1 MRIGPDHGCSPTSA
15 TRGRATS
22 SRSDA
27 GFADELA
34 TATAVESEATS
45 SGGSPPELS
54 AATYRLFA
62 SVFAERGDTEAAARY
77 LAKVPDAREA
87 GLPVVP
93 SGVLAENGRWD
104 YNSAAAALPETGIFD
119 TASGQGART
128 FEPYVMPQSTPSA
141 EDCAPTETAA
151 ADATPAAAAT
161 ADDLAERLRRRGGAE
176 VTTTAS
182 ALRTSVEAAL
192 IDRITL

>member
-1 MRIGPDHGCSPTSA
+1 MRIGSDHACSPTSA
-15 TRGRATS
+15 ARTRAAS

-27 GFADELA
+27 GFADALA
-34 TATAVESEATS
+34 TVQSGHTA

-62 SVFAERGDTEAAARY
+62 AVALERGDTNAAARY

-104 YNSAAAALPETGIFD
+104 YTTAAAALPETGVFD
-119 TASGQGART
+119 TASGQGARS
-128 FEPYVMPQSTPSA
+128 FAPYAMPQSTPSA
-141 EDCAPTETAA
+141 DDCAPTETAA
-151 ADATPAAAAT
+151 ADRRPAASPS
-161 ADDLAERLRRRGGAE
+161 DLAERLRYRNGGTT
-176 VTTTAS
+176 VTTTARAS
-182 ALRTSVEAAL
+182 ALRGEIEAAL
-192 IDRITL
+192 IDRIG

>member
-1 MRIGPDHGCSPTSA
+1 MRIGSDHTTSPTA
-15 TRGRATS
+15 ANRGRTTS
-22 SRSDA
+22 SRSDS
-27 GFADELA
+27 GFADTLN
-34 TATAVESEATS
+34 TAVASEATS

-62 SVFAERGDTEAAARY
+62 SVFMERGDGEAAARY

-119 TASGQGART
+119 SASGQGART
-128 FEPYVMPQSTPSA
+128 FDPYVMPQSTP
-141 EDCAPTETAA
+141 EPDECPPTETAA
-151 ADATPAAAAT
+151 GTTRTPPT
-161 ADDLAERLRRRGGAE
+161 PSDLAERLRYRGGAA
-176 VTTTAS
+176 TTSTAS
-182 ALRTSVEAAL
+182 SVRASVESSI
-192 IDRITL
+192 IDRIG

>member
-1 MRIGPDHGCSPTSA
+1 MRIGTDHARPSTPAAQSRVAST
-15 TRGRATS
+15 
-22 SRSDA
+22 RSDT
-27 GFADELA
+27 GFADAL
-34 TATAVESEATS
+34 TTAVASPATS

-62 SVFAERGDTEAAARY
+62 SVFMERGDTEAAARY

-119 TASGQGART
+119 TASGQGTRT
-128 FEPYVMPQSTPSA
+128 FDPYVMPQSTA
-141 EDCAPTETAA
+141 ESHDCPPTETAA
-151 ADATPAAAAT
+151 GTTRTPATPSE
-161 ADDLAERLRRRGGAE
+161 LAERLRYRGGP
-176 VTTTAS
+176 TTTSTAS
-182 ALRTSVEAAL
+182 AVRASVEGSL
-192 IDRITL
+192 IDRIG